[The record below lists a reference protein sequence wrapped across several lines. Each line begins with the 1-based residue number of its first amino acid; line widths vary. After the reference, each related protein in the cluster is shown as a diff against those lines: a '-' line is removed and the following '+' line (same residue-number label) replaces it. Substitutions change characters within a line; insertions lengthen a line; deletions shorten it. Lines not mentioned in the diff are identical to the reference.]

1 MFSDNNEGMIEP
13 QRLRIRLLKWQEIPQ
28 QADNDYPAEVLIEGD
43 QFLYRA
49 RGVTLPITEYEARRL
64 IDNPYMYYFSTA
76 LRLHNQIKQ
85 RIER

>member
-1 MFSDNNEGMIEP
+1 
-13 QRLRIRLLKWQEIPQ
+13 
-28 QADNDYPAEVLIEGD
+28 V
-43 QFLYRA
+43 
-49 RGVTLPITEYEARRL
+49 PITEYEARMV

>member
-49 RGVTLPITEYEARRL
+49 RGVTVPITEYEARMV

>member
-28 QADNDYPAEVLIEGD
+28 QADNDYSAEVLIEGD

-49 RGVTLPITEYEARRL
+49 RGVTVPITEYEARMV
-64 IDNPYMYYFSTA
+64 IDYPYMYYFSTA

>member
-1 MFSDNNEGMIEP
+1 MFFENNEGMNEP

-49 RGVTLPITEYEARRL
+49 KGVTVPITEYEARRL

-76 LRLHNQIKQ
+76 LKLHNQIKQ